1 MKVRIN
7 ALARG
12 ATSTP
17 TNYVQKKSG
26 DGTRFAFL
34 CSILDPNNDVEV
46 NTRFDSVQA
55 DGVKIGNFKGTYE
68 IWFDQSLNQK
78 IVDKFNGA
86 KAASQVLLFEFTC
99 SSASHGDLFLKEG
112 LTTQTII
119 LNADAFGRRAFSVI
133 DAPAVE
139 GL

>member
-17 TNYVQKKSG
+17 TNYVQKKSA

-34 CSILDPNNDVEV
+34 CSILDAANDVAV
-46 NTRFDSVQA
+46 DTRFDSVQA
-55 DGVKIGNFKGTYE
+55 DGVKIGNFKGTFE

-78 IVDKFNGA
+78 IVDKFSAA
-86 KAASQVLLFEFTC
+86 KAASQVLIFEFTC
-99 SSASHGDLFLKEG
+99 ASTSKGDTYLKDSV
-112 LTTQTII
+112 TSQTII
-119 LNADAFGRRAFSVI
+119 LNADAFARRAFSVI